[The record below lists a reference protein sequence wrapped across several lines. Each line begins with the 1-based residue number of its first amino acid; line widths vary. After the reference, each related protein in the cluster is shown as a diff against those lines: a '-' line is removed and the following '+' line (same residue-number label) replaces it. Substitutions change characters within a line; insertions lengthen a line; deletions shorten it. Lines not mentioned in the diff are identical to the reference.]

1 MPNISEMHF
10 ITAQE
15 EEEKKKQQ
23 VRVTAWDR
31 Y

>member
-15 EEEKKKQQ
+15 EKEKKKQQ